1 MPFLLLAPFFTLAQA
16 TPYYL
21 AGGLT
26 DFSDQMIRQN
36 NPVYVVRV
44 GIDSVMILP
53 GPNDYLH
60 ASSYKHTTGEP
71 FFRPT
76 HTWSTYTPNYVFV
89 YQKGIFLV
97 EEGGSYLCFLK
108 DKKIADEMLSG
119 DTKSLFKH
127 QNDSLREVV
136 VNINNHLRDE
146 NNRAAQ
152 VRSKM
157 IATAFIRGLH
167 SSRNDSKLVSDIRK
181 WSGNSTTR
189 VYITAPNYTITRNEF
204 GKVLNKSITAF
215 IKYKR
220 EGKCYILWG
229 NFGYESLGNGLF
241 SKDLI
246 TFVSTYHYIN
256 VPGVGELRLDSGE
269 SQEVECN

>member
-1 MPFLLLAPFFTLAQA
+1 
-16 TPYYL
+16 
-21 AGGLT
+21 
-26 DFSDQMIRQN
+26 
-36 NPVYVVRV
+36 
-44 GIDSVMILP
+44 
-53 GPNDYLH
+53 
-60 ASSYKHTTGEP
+60 
-71 FFRPT
+71 
-76 HTWSTYTPNYVFV
+76 
-89 YQKGIFLV
+89 
-97 EEGGSYLCFLK
+97 
-108 DKKIADEMLSG
+108 MLSG